1 MGAKAGVGVAGGKL
15 ALKKAAGVGLAKA
28 GVKLVG
34 GKVALKKAAGVGLA
48 KAGVK
53 LVGGKVALVK
63 AKKAAPAIAVAGGL
77 GAAGLGAAGLGLGA
91 LAGLGANADGTLGQ
105 IGQTQLVQLEDGSL
119 QLANTA
125 DGSAGLQLG
134 GLLDVQS
141 AGLAG
146 PHSVDIGPGGSVL
159 ALDSGID
166 GTQLTLGGAN
176 GLTIDQNG
184 ITRNGQAA
192 AAIGNQIV
200 VNPQTGQK
208 FLINAGNTRSGQSIR
223 QQLRF

>member
-1 MGAKAGVGVAGGKL
+1 MIENIDTSFL
-15 ALKKAAGVGLAKA
+15 F
-28 GVKLVG
+28 
-34 GKVALKKAAGVGLA
+34 
-48 KAGVK
+48 
-53 LVGGKVALVK
+53 
-63 AKKAAPAIAVAGGL
+63 
-77 GAAGLGAAGLGLGA
+77 
-91 LAGLGANADGTLGQ
+91 
-105 IGQTQLVQLEDGSL
+105 
-119 QLANTA
+119 
-125 DGSAGLQLG
+125 
-134 GLLDVQS
+134 
-141 AGLAG
+141 LAG

-166 GTQLTLGGAN
+166 GTQLSLGGAN

-208 FLINAGNTRSGQSIR
+208 FLINAGNTRTGQSILQHSG